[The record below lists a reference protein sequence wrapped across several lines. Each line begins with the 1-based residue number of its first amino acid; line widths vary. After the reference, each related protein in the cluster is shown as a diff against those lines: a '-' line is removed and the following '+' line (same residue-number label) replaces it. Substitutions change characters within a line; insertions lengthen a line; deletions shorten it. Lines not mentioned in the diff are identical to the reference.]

1 MKVLVTGG
9 AGFIGSHIVDQLLE
23 TGHES
28 IVVDNLATGDERF
41 LPKEVPFYR
50 VDIRDEQLF
59 DIVRTERP
67 DAVIH
72 QAAQSSVPFSVD
84 QPLGDADIN
93 IHGTIRLL
101 EAARQCGVS
110 KFIYASSAAVYGN
123 PQYLPIDENHPVNP
137 LSPYGISKFTPEY
150 YLRAYQDLYGIPFTI
165 LRYANVYGQRQISKG
180 EGAVIAIFLERIL
193 KGEPL
198 RIDGDGEQTRDYIH
212 VSDIAAANIAA
223 LSRAENQVL
232 NIGTGISTSINELV
246 QLLKKVSNKPISVSY
261 GPDRE
266 GDIKHSYFDID
277 GARRHLMF
285 KPKVSLEEGLIQS
298 LDYLLQNR
306 VLLQRGTAVTEL

>member
-23 TGHES
+23 AGHEP
-28 IVVDNLATGDERF
+28 IVVDNLTTGDERF
-41 LPKEVPFYR
+41 LNGKVSFYR
-50 VDIRDEQLF
+50 MDIRDEQLF
-59 DIVRTERP
+59 HVLQSERP
-67 DAVIH
+67 DVVIH
-72 QAAQSSVPFSVD
+72 QAAQSSVPFSID
-84 QPLGDADIN
+84 QPVEDANIN
-93 IHGTIRLL
+93 IDGTIRLL
-101 EAARQCGVS
+101 EASRKCKVS

-123 PQYLPIDENHPVNP
+123 PRFLPIDENHPVQP
-137 LSPYGISKFTPEY
+137 LSPYGISKLTPEDY
-150 YLRAYQDLYGIPFTI
+150 IRVYQDLYGLPFTI

-212 VSDIAAANIAA
+212 VSDIAAANVAA
-223 LSRAENQVL
+223 LTRGENQIL

-246 QLLKKVSNKPISVSY
+246 QILKKVSEKPISVSY

-266 GDIKHSYFDID
+266 GDIKHSYFNID
-277 GARRHLMF
+277 RARHHL
-285 KPKVSLEEGLIQS
+285 KVTPRITLEDGLRQS
-298 LDYLLQNR
+298 IEYLLQTRLCDR
-306 VLLQRGTAVTEL
+306 VGRL